1 MHRSTGLLLANS
13 NRITFTSNHNYK
25 NIVNDITFPGLK
37 HSCHAGN
44 SKINNTMLS
53 LCTLLLISIWS
64 PWSAK
69 YILVHSF
76 TCFLYNSFFSWK
88 VQPIS
93 ETFTWE
99 KLFRQLY
106 FQKKIKQ
113 KPHNAPTCS
122 CLNLRIASSALMYLI
137 TRGLF
142 TNWVSI
148 HLLSNDY
155 STCSLY

>member
-25 NIVNDITFPGLK
+25 NIVNDITFPGFK

-76 TCFLYNSFFSWK
+76 TCFLYNSFFLWK

-113 KPHNAPTCS
+113 KPHCT
-122 CLNLRIASSALMYLI
+122 NLFLSK
-137 TRGLF
+137 F
-142 TNWVSI
+142 TNSFQCFDVSDNKRVI
-148 HLLSNDY
+148 YKLSFN
-155 STCSLY
+155 SFIK